1 MTLTIQPVDTNYISQ
16 VWPMVDGYLLDALVE
31 GNDSPA
37 WSDCYNIHHVQG
49 FLTSGLWLLLVAVDE
64 DKVIH
69 GAATVSFSNYPMNRI
84 AFITLIGGRLISS
97 KGTFD
102 QLKMILKQRGATKVQ
117 DTVENLSC
125 AYGNAM
131 ALSLALLWWKHNY
144 EIRSL
149 YYVAR
154 EGIPAP

>member
-97 KGTFD
+97 KGTFE

-117 DTVENLSC
+117 GYGRESIVRLWKRYGFEPRTTLVETQL
-125 AYGNAM
+125 
-131 ALSLALLWWKHNY
+131 
-144 EIRSL
+144 
-149 YYVAR
+149 
-154 EGIPAP
+154 